1 MSELFSQLSN
11 NVMYQLH
18 KATYNPDAQ
27 EFAAQK
33 AAAAA
38 EISDSDISGSTKS
51 DISGAD
57 ISGADISGADLSPA
71 DVSGVMC
78 FGATIQLGPT
88 KFFKGDA
95 FDDYMQT
102 LVKNPKKKYTFKTLD
117 EAKVACQTMTDTTGI
132 LAANS
137 LFYIYTGDTTLV
149 DKIEPDSPFSERI
162 VSQNPTLTFVP
173 AMTCEAMADAEER
186 KTFSV
191 KRLFK
196 RAFSITGK
204 VVGVFLILALCI
216 FGASLATNLNVY
228 RALPYRLLYAIY
240 GAIFFFV
247 VIPYVLLWR
256 WAYQHK
262 RPRFYALIPIFGTPF
277 ENSIAAT
284 LLSWFTFEPDD
295 EMAMLDGCR

>member
-18 KATYNPDAQ
+18 KATYNPDAE

-38 EISDSDISGSTKS
+38 DISGSDISGSTKS

-57 ISGADISGADLSPA
+57 ISGADLSGA

-88 KFFKGDA
+88 KFFKSDV
-95 FDDYMQT
+95 FDDYTQT

-117 EAKVACQTMTDTTGI
+117 EAKVACQTMTETTGI

-137 LFYIYTGDTTLV
+137 LFYIYTGDATLV
-149 DKIEPDSPFSERI
+149 DKIEPNSPTSERI
-162 VSQNPTLTFVP
+162 ASQNPTFVP

-277 ENSIAAT
+277 ENPIAAT

>member
-33 AAAAA
+33 AATAAD
-38 EISDSDISGSTKS
+38 ISGSDISGSTKS

-57 ISGADISGADLSPA
+57 ISGADLSGADI
-71 DVSGVMC
+71 SGVMC

-88 KFFKGDA
+88 KFFKSDA
-95 FDDYMQT
+95 FDDYTQT

-117 EAKVACQTMTDTTGI
+117 EAKVACQTMTETTGI

-137 LFYIYTGDTTLV
+137 LFYIYTGNATLV
-149 DKIEPDSPFSERI
+149 DKIEPNSPTSERI
-162 VSQNPTLTFVP
+162 ASQNPTFVP

-204 VVGVFLILALCI
+204 VVGVFLILALCT

-277 ENSIAAT
+277 ENHIAAT

>member
-1 MSELFSQLSN
+1 MKDVKKNS
-11 NVMYQLH
+11 
-18 KATYNPDAQ
+18 
-27 EFAAQK
+27 
-33 AAAAA
+33 
-38 EISDSDISGSTKS
+38 SGY
-51 DISGAD
+51 
-57 ISGADISGADLSPA
+57 
-71 DVSGVMC
+71 
-78 FGATIQLGPT
+78 F
-88 KFFKGDA
+88 
-95 FDDYMQT
+95 
-102 LVKNPKKKYTFKTLD
+102 FKTLN
-117 EAKVACQTMTDTTGI
+117 EAKAASQKRTDITGI
-132 LAANS
+132 VQTVS
-137 LFYIYTGDTTLV
+137 G
-149 DKIEPDSPFSERI
+149 DKIFYLYNKD
-162 VSQNPTLTFVP
+162 PTLTDKIDPTSIDAERVAAQNPMFIPVMSC
-173 AMTCEAMADAEER
+173 AAMADAEER

-204 VVGVFLILALCI
+204 VVGVLLILALCT

-277 ENSIAAT
+277 ENHIAAT

>member
-18 KATYNPDAQ
+18 KATYNPDA
-27 EFAAQK
+27 EDFAAQK
-33 AAAAA
+33 AAEAAD
-38 EISDSDISGSTKS
+38 ISESDLSGSTKS

-57 ISGADISGADLSPA
+57 ISGAAISPA
-71 DVSGVMC
+71 DISGVMC

-88 KFFKGDA
+88 NFFKSEA
-95 FDDYMQT
+95 FENYIQNLM
-102 LVKNPKKKYTFKTLD
+102 KNPKIKYTFKTLN
-117 EAKVACQTMTDTTGI
+117 EAKAACQTMTDTTGI

-149 DKIEPDSPFSERI
+149 NKIEPNSPFSERI

-191 KRLFK
+191 KRLFS

-204 VVGVFLILALCI
+204 VVGVFLVIALCI
-216 FGASLATNLNVY
+216 FSASLATNLNVY
-228 RALPYRLLYAIY
+228 RALPYRVLYAIY

-262 RPRFYALIPIFGTPF
+262 LPRFYALIPLFSTPF
-277 ENSIAAT
+277 ENPIAAT

>member
-1 MSELFSQLSN
+1 
-11 NVMYQLH
+11 
-18 KATYNPDAQ
+18 
-27 EFAAQK
+27 
-33 AAAAA
+33 
-38 EISDSDISGSTKS
+38 
-51 DISGAD
+51 
-57 ISGADISGADLSPA
+57 
-71 DVSGVMC
+71 
-78 FGATIQLGPT
+78 
-88 KFFKGDA
+88 
-95 FDDYMQT
+95 MQT

-117 EAKVACQTMTDTTGI
+117 EAKVACQTMTETTGI

-137 LFYIYTGDTTLV
+137 LFYIYTGDATLV
-149 DKIEPDSPFSERI
+149 DKIEPNSPTSERI
-162 VSQNPTLTFVP
+162 ASQNPTFVP

-277 ENSIAAT
+277 ENPIAAT